1 MTSKRHAFIRF
12 SLNKFWCHVWRDVSF
27 RLSWWL
33 DLERQEESALEAT
46 QEAPTTCPGVYA
58 ISCYSEIMQWSLN
71 QTTNAWPREDQ
82 FVQNCIYIINTII
95 NHFKHTFEVHLC
107 LKGLLLEICSARK
120 SNQSRCLRQFRSR
133 PGSIWKKMQKSLE
146 ILGTEETYRVK
157 QDGNIET

>member
-1 MTSKRHAFIRF
+1 MTSRRHAFIRF

-46 QEAPTTCPGVYA
+46 QEALTTCPGVYA

-71 QTTNAWPREDQ
+71 QTKHAWPRE
-82 FVQNCIYIINTII
+82 VTNLCKTVYIYIINTII
-95 NHFKHTFEVHLC
+95 NHVKHTFEVLLLC

-133 PGSIWKKMQKSLE
+133 PGSIWQKSLE
-146 ILGTEETYRVK
+146 ILG
-157 QDGNIET
+157 IEQVSTV